1 MFIAHNNFAPR
12 VELGFTEKSLAE
24 PVMGPSTHTSCRLG
38 ARLAMPSPD
47 HLLGFKLGQENDT
60 VILAEPSA
68 QLLVYL
74 VDLVANFLKEE
85 MSRHATAMLLCQIT
99 LCV

>member
-1 MFIAHNNFAPR
+1 MLIAHNNFAPR
-12 VELGFTEKSLAE
+12 VELGFTEKSLTE
-24 PVMGPSTHTSCRLG
+24 PVMGPSTHTACCLG
-38 ARLAMPSPD
+38 AQLAMPSPG
-47 HLLGFKLGQENDT
+47 HLLGFKLGQGNDT

-74 VDLVANFLKEE
+74 FDLVANLLEA
-85 MSRHATAMLLCQIT
+85 MPRHATAMLLCRIT